1 MQDERETR
9 TKLRGGE
16 INEIRVGSKGKDTI
30 VNYERRDPWRRCGGK
45 EKRAVIPEMQAA
57 QDGVK

>member
-1 MQDERETR
+1 MQDKRETR
-9 TKLRGGE
+9 TKLRGGK
-16 INEIRVGSKGKDTI
+16 INEKRVGRKGKTLLLI
-30 VNYERRDPWRRCGGK
+30 MRDGTLGGGAGGK